1 MSVNYSI
8 LANNPVWNGNTTIS
22 DATAV
27 PKFVAAVGGGSG
39 AGGTASSGGA
49 MMVTVPSAYRTV
61 TISNVGS
68 VNLFLAD
75 SSKMP
80 IPTATSLGSNGIL
93 LQPGAAITIG
103 LSGADLVLYNQST
116 VTDGSFVSVSYS

>member
-27 PKFVAAVGGGSG
+27 PKFVPA
-39 AGGTASSGGA
+39 AGGNPSSGGA
-49 MMVTVPSAYRTV
+49 LMVTVPSGYRTV

-80 IPTATSLGSNGIL
+80 SASAVTVSPNGIL

-103 LSGADLVLYNQST
+103 LSGADLVLYNQSEA
-116 VTDGSFVSVSYS
+116 TDGSFVSVSYS

>member
-39 AGGTASSGGA
+39 AGGTDS
-49 MMVTVPSAYRTV
+49 MMVTVPSGYRTV